1 MKRAEIILE
10 DYHKKIYQDDIDI
23 STYAKHYGHLDPKI
37 RDIFGTWQHRLS
49 FLFEFMNDK
58 SKVNHHFN
66 AGESRDLIHITEQIF
81 ELIEHLKGSQ
91 FEFEIDPYVN
101 SQLKYTSTFL
111 TGSGGSHIPD
121 DFQKIIVKKYD
132 PIFFI
137 SKTTIDT
144 NSSENLVLKTVGEGA
159 FAVVSKYKD
168 PTYNIYFAVKSLKKG
183 VDARE
188 KQRFIEEYKILNSLQ
203 SPYILTVYRFE
214 EKNDRY
220 VMEYCD
226 TTLKKY
232 YDKENSKLGFNTRK
246 RLALQFL
253 YAMSYLHHKK
263 ILHRDLSYHNILI
276 KQYDCGVL
284 GIKLSDFGLGKTEV
298 SEFTKTDTE
307 IKGTIVDPA
316 LDSFKNYSVAN
327 EIYAIGMIL
336 NFIFSGKI
344 SFSYSSD
351 SGLKKIVNKCTN
363 QDLLKRYQNVQ
374 DIIKEVDQLTLEDN

>member
-1 MKRAEIILE
+1 
-10 DYHKKIYQDDIDI
+10 
-23 STYAKHYGHLDPKI
+23 
-37 RDIFGTWQHRLS
+37 
-49 FLFEFMNDK
+49 MNEK

-66 AGESRDLIHITEQIF
+66 ADASRDLLYIIDQISD
-81 ELIEHLKGSQ
+81 LSEHLKGSQ
-91 FEFEIDPYVN
+91 FEFEIDSYIKRR
-101 SQLKYTSTFL
+101 LEYTASFL
-111 TGSGGSHIPD
+111 TNSGGSRIPD
-121 DFQKIIVKKYD
+121 DYEKIVVKKYD

-144 NSSENLVLKTVGEGA
+144 NTSENLVLQTVGEGA

-168 PTYNIYFAVKSLKKG
+168 PGYNIYYAVKSLKKG
-183 VDARE
+183 VDERE

-232 YDKENSKLGFNTRK
+232 YDKENSKISFNTRK
-246 RLALQFL
+246 RVALQFL
-253 YAMSYLHHKK
+253 YAMSYIHHKK

-284 GIKLSDFGLGKTEV
+284 GVKLSDFGLGKTEM
-298 SEFTKTDTE
+298 SEFTKLDTE
-307 IKGTIVDPA
+307 IKGTIIDPS
-316 LDSFKNYSVAN
+316 LDRFKNYSIAN

-336 NFIFSGKI
+336 NFIFSGKM
-344 SFSYSSD
+344 SFSYSSE
-351 SGLKKIVNKCTN
+351 SKLKEIVKKCTN
-363 QDLLKRYQNVQ
+363 QDLVKRYKNVHQ
-374 DIIKEVDQLTLEDN
+374 ILKETDELTESDI